1 MPSSSNTSNYEK
13 TNVPYSIKLLEEQV
27 DKPYVKVHSL
37 DAEVPE
43 QEDTTSYEFYL
54 KEFLEEFEARVSN
67 AIGA

>member
-1 MPSSSNTSNYEK
+1 MPEHNTPNSEK
-13 TNVPYSIKLLEEQV
+13 PTFPYSIKLLGEQV
-27 DKPYVKVHSL
+27 DKPSVKVHSL

-54 KEFLEEFEARVSN
+54 KEFLEEFEARTDN